1 MKANVFHIFM
11 AHLDT
16 LKVNDEARYHRPD
29 ILLFFILPLL
39 IAAMAWAFGGVI
51 ENDTFSVSISVFSIF
66 SALLL
71 NVQIALFGISQR
83 EWKFESDQLSAE
95 LRKEKLEERREL
107 LGELNTN
114 ISYLVVVSCFAVTV
128 FLIFYIVKMTDDLE
142 TAISIWLYTH
152 FFLTLLMVIKR
163 AHALFQK
170 EYEIT

>member
-1 MKANVFHIFM
+1 
-11 AHLDT
+11 
-16 LKVNDEARYHRPD
+16 
-29 ILLFFILPLL
+29 
-39 IAAMAWAFGGVI
+39 
-51 ENDTFSVSISVFSIF
+51 
-66 SALLL
+66 
-71 NVQIALFGISQR
+71 VQIALFGISQR

>member
-1 MKANVFHIFM
+1 M
-11 AHLDT
+11 AT
-16 LKVNDEARYHRPD
+16 LKVDGETRYHRPD

-39 IAAMAWAFGGVI
+39 MAVIASALGASI
-51 ENDTFSVSISVFSIF
+51 DRDTFNVSISVFAIF

-83 EWKFESDQLSAE
+83 EWKYEGDELSDDL
-95 LRKEKLEERREL
+95 KKKKLEERREL

-114 ISYLVVVSCFAVTV
+114 ISYLIVVSCLAVTA
-128 FLIFYIVKMTDDLE
+128 FLIFYVMKQTSSIE
-142 TAISIWLYTH
+142 TLISIWLYAH